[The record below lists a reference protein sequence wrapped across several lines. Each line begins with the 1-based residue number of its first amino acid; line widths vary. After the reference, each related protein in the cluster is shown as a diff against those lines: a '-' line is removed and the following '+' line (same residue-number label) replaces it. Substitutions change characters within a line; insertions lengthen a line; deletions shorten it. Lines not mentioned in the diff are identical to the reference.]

1 MKFCK
6 MAKAKAMVIAGV
18 LAGTAVQWAVASTLP
33 VGQVSP
39 LSGPAASLG
48 TALTQAAEAYFAR
61 VNAER
66 LLGGHRA
73 ELLVR
78 DDAFKPEET
87 LRHAREL
94 VEDKRVLALLN
105 VTGAPHNGQLHTT
118 GLLGRSS
125 TSVVG
130 AFTGSTSVRALGS
143 PFIQFVRAGVADEAR
158 VIARQLA
165 ALGITKVALLRADD
179 TFGEDASK
187 QLTEQLGQHGM
198 SLAAEASYQPASVD
212 VTAAVERF
220 RAIELQTIVVFG
232 TPRAGS
238 ELLKQYRKAGGAAL
252 FIFSSASDAESV
264 VAMVGPE
271 LARGVGLVQV
281 VPPVSRL
288 QLPIVQEYRQTLA
301 KYGPPDARPSSTGLE
316 GFIAAKL
323 LVQAIR
329 RAGESPTPARV
340 TAALASLG
348 PVDLG
353 GFVIDL
359 SKVRGPGARYTE
371 IGIIG
376 DGGRLRN

>member
-1 MKFCK
+1 MKIRMVTIA
-6 MAKAKAMVIAGV
+6 MALGMV
-18 LAGTAVQWAVASTLP
+18 LANASAQHAAASTLP
-33 VGQVSP
+33 IGQVSP
-39 LSGPAASLG
+39 LSGPAGSLG
-48 TALTQAAEAYFAR
+48 TALTQATQAYFAR

-66 LLGGHRA
+66 LLGARQA
-73 ELLVR
+73 ELMVR

-94 VEDKRVLALLN
+94 VEEHGVLALLN

-118 GLLGRSS
+118 GLLGKSS

-130 AFTGSTSVRALGS
+130 AFTGSASVRALRS
-143 PFIQFVRAGVADEAR
+143 PYIQFVRAGVADEAR
-158 VIARQLA
+158 AIARQLA
-165 ALGITKVALLRADD
+165 ALGITRVALLRADD
-179 TFGEDASK
+179 TFGEDASR
-187 QLTEQLGQHGM
+187 QLIDQLGQQGLKL
-198 SLAAEASYQPASVD
+198 SAEVSYAPASAD
-212 VTAAVERF
+212 VSAAVARF
-220 RAIELQTIVVFG
+220 RAIDLQTIVVFG
-232 TPRAGS
+232 TPRAGT
-238 ELLKQYRKAGGAAL
+238 ELLKQYRQAGGAAL
-252 FIFSSASDAESV
+252 FIFSSASDAESI

-301 KYGPPDARPSSTGLE
+301 RYGPPEARPSSTGLE
-316 GFIAAKL
+316 GYIAAKL

-329 RAGESPTPARV
+329 RAGDAPTPARV
-340 TAALASLG
+340 TAALSSLG

-359 SKVRGPGARYTE
+359 SKVSGPGARYTE